1 MTGLALISFRMQSIG
16 LFGDRGLYP
25 LSTSLQTIKKF
36 IAERETSDVFS
47 TEYAMRA
54 ILSLV
59 YEKFHVKHDL
69 SAKLRATLHYDLVAC
84 AVGVLWPHPVVF
96 VYLYISYYS
105 YKRISGP
112 FLNFQWDSLLLES
125 LFVSVPL
132 ALSSAPWM
140 DSVCIWLFRFLL
152 FRLMFGSGMVKV
164 FERDPAWHTDFSA
177 MRYHFQTQPLPNR
190 LARLVHL
197 RAPPAALTAL
207 TYATLVVEVLFPLLS
222 LASWPLCNA
231 VVVAGYAGLMLA
243 IGSTG
248 HFGFFNALATTL
260 SVALLSDATLLS
272 WLRPWAG
279 DIGTGGRTG
288 PAFGT
293 PLQRALDFAF
303 PQTYLSQRRGQTY
316 DPFDGHATV
325 WGALGQLVGI
335 FLNAPLILGLSLAF
349 VLALLRLLQRCRLF
363 AVDAADADAADGRAE
378 ASDQARA
385 ERAADDDWLVRLYRR
400 SEAFLDYAMT
410 VAYVGNHYGLFATMT
425 TQRDEV
431 RVEVAVNPQ
440 PGRSFDPRRQG
451 LSAAGAGAGR
461 DEANAAAAT
470 DSGAALQ
477 WQPVRFRY
485 KPDDV
490 DRQPAAVRPFFHM
503 PRLDWCMWFV
513 ALKPSLRAYP
523 TWFWHLLLCVLEHD
537 EDVLRLLDPA
547 TTTMLRGL
555 RAQLLQ
561 TQPPAASSTAP
572 GSDTDVDGDGED
584 RQIDGLLLRVSLW
597 RYSFTSPDAVEA
609 DDGAP
614 PLVEVRRGRTWT
626 AVKLREVLAPT
637 NRNNLLRIFEQS
649 TARAPTSAA
658 PRPTVET
665 AQEIILRTLFRNVQL
680 RRRHRPSN
688 ENSGDAADVIVDD
701 GEPDRER

>member
-1 MTGLALISFRMQSIG
+1 
-16 LFGDRGLYP
+16 
-25 LSTSLQTIKKF
+25 
-36 IAERETSDVFS
+36 
-47 TEYAMRA
+47 
-54 ILSLV
+54 
-59 YEKFHVKHDL
+59 
-69 SAKLRATLHYDLVAC
+69 
-84 AVGVLWPHPVVF
+84 
-96 VYLYISYYS
+96 
-105 YKRISGP
+105 
-112 FLNFQWDSLLLES
+112 
-125 LFVSVPL
+125 
-132 ALSSAPWM
+132 
-140 DSVCIWLFRFLL
+140 
-152 FRLMFGSGMVKV
+152 
-164 FERDPAWHTDFSA
+164 
-177 MRYHFQTQPLPNR
+177 
-190 LARLVHL
+190 
-197 RAPPAALTAL
+197 
-207 TYATLVVEVLFPLLS
+207 
-222 LASWPLCNA
+222 
-231 VVVAGYAGLMLA
+231 MLA

-279 DIGTGGRTG
+279 DVGTGGRTG

-335 FLNAPLILGLSLAF
+335 FFNAPLILGLSLAF

-451 LSAAGAGAGR
+451 LSAGAGAGR

>member
-1 MTGLALISFRMQSIG
+1 MTGLALISFRMQSVG

-36 IAERETSDVFS
+36 IAERETSDIFS

-59 YEKFHVKHDL
+59 YEKFHAKRDL
-69 SAKLRATLHYDLVAC
+69 SAKLRANLRYDLAAC
-84 AVGVLWPHPVVF
+84 LVGVVWPHPVVF
-96 VYLYISYYS
+96 VYLYLAYYS

-140 DSVCIWLFRFLL
+140 DALCVWLFRFLL
-152 FRLMFGSGMVKV
+152 FRLMFGSGMVKA
-164 FERDPAWHTDFSA
+164 FGRDPAWHTNFSA

-197 RAPPAALTAL
+197 HAPPAAFAAL
-207 TYATLVVEVLFPLLS
+207 TYATLAVEVLFPLLS
-222 LASWPLCNA
+222 LASWPLCN
-231 VVVAGYAGLMLA
+231 VVVAAGYAGLMLA

-248 HFGFFNALATTL
+248 HFGFFNALTTTL
-260 SVALLSDATLLS
+260 SVALLSDETLLS
-272 WLRPWAG
+272 CVRPWAG
-279 DIGTGGRTG
+279 DVGTSGRGGS
-288 PAFGT
+288 AFGT

-303 PQTYLSQRRGQTY
+303 PQTYLSQRRGQTH
-316 DPFDGHATV
+316 DPFDGHTA

-363 AVDAADADAADGRAE
+363 AVDAADADAADGRAKATDAAGAQRSSSAATD
-378 ASDQARA
+378 ASPTD
-385 ERAADDDWLVRLYRR
+385 EDWLVRVYRR

-451 LSAAGAGAGR
+451 LSTGAAAGR
-461 DEANAAAAT
+461 DEASTAAAAA
-470 DSGAALQ
+470 DSAALQ

-490 DRQPAAVRPFFHM
+490 DAPPATVWPFFHI

-513 ALKPSLRAYP
+513 ALKPSVRAYP
-523 TWFWHLLLCVLEHD
+523 TWFWHLLLCLLEHD
-537 EDVLRLLDPA
+537 EDVLRLLHPA

-555 RAQLLQ
+555 RAQLQ
-561 TQPPAASSTAP
+561 QSPPSVASA
-572 GSDTDVDGDGED
+572 SDADGED

-597 RYSFTSPDAVEA
+597 RYTFASPDAVEA

-614 PLVEVRRGRTWT
+614 PLVEVRRGRAWT

-649 TARAPTSAA
+649 SARAPTSAS